1 MFMKCQLPSHQ
12 LGTGITTAKPC
23 RRMYPCTLACAL
35 VTVPDEQPV
44 AAAGTS
50 HPKCSSRV
58 TAQMSAEPPCPC
70 ELVFT
75 SAHLMLAGPGVQ
87 ARWWGLG
94 QQPPSWDG
102 AVPLPVS
109 TGEWEQGGPAQA
121 GSRMDG

>member
-50 HPKCSSRV
+50 HPKELINEGSS
-58 TAQMSAEPPCPC
+58 EPY
-70 ELVFT
+70 LQSVLLD
-75 SAHLMLAGPGVQ
+75 SLLK
-87 ARWWGLG
+87 
-94 QQPPSWDG
+94 
-102 AVPLPVS
+102 
-109 TGEWEQGGPAQA
+109 
-121 GSRMDG
+121 